1 MSPRHVP
8 PLPMRPPAPPARAD
22 KVAPLHPPAVRNTWL
37 DGFAYGE
44 RIGFV
49 SGWRLG
55 AATGAG
61 VTLLLATA
69 ACAAAKHLGWL

>member
-1 MSPRHVP
+1 
-8 PLPMRPPAPPARAD
+8 MRPPAPPARNT
-22 KVAPLHPPAVRNTWL
+22 KVAPLHPPALRNTWL
-37 DGFAYGE
+37 DGYSYGE

-61 VTLLLATA
+61 VALLLAA
-69 ACAAAKHLGWL
+69 GVVAAAKHLGWL